1 MSARILVTL
10 AAAVL
15 WSGCSSVGTISTQG
29 DESALREVNRA
40 VHGKVVRVD
49 LREGQRLHVVGL
61 RVEADSVTWIDR
73 KSNTLESLPTS
84 SIRQVSIHKTGSGAL
99 RGLLVGAVVGAAAGG
114 VRATMEGDDPLDD
127 PLAITREEK
136 LRIFP
141 AAHAVYATL
150 VTTPIGAI
158 IGTRKVYRFNNE
170 GFPSTVSTR

>member
-1 MSARILVTL
+1 
-10 AAAVL
+10 
-15 WSGCSSVGTISTQG
+15 
-29 DESALREVNRA
+29 
-40 VHGKVVRVD
+40 
-49 LREGQRLHVVGL
+49 
-61 RVEADSVTWIDR
+61 
-73 KSNTLESLPTS
+73 
-84 SIRQVSIHKTGSGAL
+84 
-99 RGLLVGAVVGAAAGG
+99 
-114 VRATMEGDDPLDD
+114 MEGDDPLDD